1 MGQTAENAANGD
13 DAPLLRR
20 AVGNG
25 THNWASIQLRLLEVR
40 PSLDT
45 MLQLPYSK
53 RNPGWHRWLS
63 PEFTDLELTEPAVL
77 ALSQLAMFDF
87 ITANDD
93 RSPNKNSFVVGGCKA
108 CAGHLRR
115 PSGMHPTFVHL
126 DQGMSLFE
134 NVPLLSH
141 NPIGKTPKKVKFC
154 IFYKPLIRTIRDVLL
169 HHGDGG
175 ESGVASPVELDSV
188 ASTVAEWVEAE
199 VPSSVLRNIGSGS
212 IGRTLGKR
220 MWALVKRLV
229 HCVDEFA
236 ANGTAIL
243 LRPQATGI

>member
-1 MGQTAENAANGD
+1 MNK
-13 DAPLLRR
+13 RS
-20 AVGNG
+20 VGNG

-53 RNPGWHRWLS
+53 KNPGWHRWLS
-63 PEFTDLELTEPAVL
+63 PDFKDIGLTEPAVL

-115 PSGMHPTFVHL
+115 PSGLHPTFVHL

-154 IFYKPLIRTIRDVLL
+154 IFYKPLIRTIRDALL

-175 ESGVASPVELDSV
+175 GKGGFAASPIEGGDLSSSS
-188 ASTVAEWVEAE
+188 STLAEWVETQ
-199 VPSSVLRNIGSGS
+199 VPKSALSNIGSGS
-212 IGRTLGKR
+212 IGKTLGKR

-236 ANGTAIL
+236 ANGTSVI
-243 LRPQATGI
+243 LRP